1 MKYAIVTGGT
11 KGIGRG
17 VTKMLLNKGYYV
29 IATYAH
35 DATAARV
42 LQEEVAEQLSRL
54 ELIQVDQS
62 VRSATYAFIEHI
74 KASIPQI
81 HCVVCNA
88 GVTCRS
94 PFINGTD
101 EQWDTMM
108 EVAVH
113 SHYILLRELF
123 SLIAPHSRILFTGSE
138 MALHPHGT
146 VLGYGV
152 SKSAVH
158 ALAQN
163 LVKEF
168 EATATTVNVVAPG
181 FVDTEWQQNKPQEIR
196 ENICRKTAIHRFA
209 SVDEVVSAYAFCI
222 DNGFVNGA
230 VLKVD
235 GGYCYR

>member
-94 PFINGTD
+94 SFINGTD

-181 FVDTEWQQNKPQEIR
+181 FVDTEWQKNKPAEIR
-196 ENICRKTAIHRFA
+196 RNIENKVALHRFA
-209 SVDEVVSAYAFCI
+209 TPDEVAEAFLFLLANAYC
-222 DNGFVNGA
+222 NGE
-230 VLKVD
+230 VLTLD
-235 GGYCYR
+235 GGYSFR